1 VTAAAVE
8 FPVRK
13 CFIPLL
19 QQGESIMATNP
30 TEGPSV
36 SLVDRVKNI
45 LITPKTEWPRID
57 AEPATIGGIYRN
69 YVVILAAIG
78 PIASAIGL
86 LAFGYSVLG
95 ISFRPSIQYVIAT
108 SVITYLLS
116 LLSVYLLALIIEA
129 LAPSF
134 GGVKDRVKAF
144 KVAAYA
150 STAGW
155 VAGIFGIIPA
165 LAWLALIGAIYGLYL
180 FYLGLPVLMK
190 VAADKAIPYLVVTI
204 LAAIVLWIAIGAIV
218 GAIVGTLVGLPG
230 PGSMTVNLP
239 G

>member
-1 VTAAAVE
+1 
-8 FPVRK
+8 
-13 CFIPLL
+13 
-19 QQGESIMATNP
+19 MATDP
-30 TEGPSV
+30 TEGRSV

-45 LITPKTEWPRID
+45 LMTPKTEWPRID

-69 YVVILAAIG
+69 YVVIVAAIG
-78 PIASAIGL
+78 PIASVIGQ
-86 LAFGYSVLG
+86 LAFGVSLLG
-95 ISFRPSIQYVIAT
+95 ITFRPSVQYVVVTAIL
-108 SVITYLLS
+108 TYLLS
-116 LLSVYLLALIIEA
+116 LGSVYVLALIIEA

-155 VAGIFGIIPA
+155 VAGIFGIFPA
-165 LAWLALIGAIYGLYL
+165 LAWLALIGALYGLYL
-180 FYLGLPVLMK
+180 LYLGLPVLMK
-190 VAADKAIPYLVVTI
+190 VAADKAVAYLVVTI
-204 LAAIVLWIAIGAIV
+204 LASIVLWLVVGMIV
-218 GAIVGTLVGLPG
+218 GSLVAALVGLPG